1 MIFIKGV
8 HYRLKQKTKKENLIL
23 GIVAI
28 TFSQIIVKILG
39 LVYKMYLTNHEG
51 FGDAGNA
58 IYCSGFQIYTILLTI
73 SSIGVPNAI
82 AKLISA
88 KLTIGDNRGAHRIF
102 KVCFVIF
109 SLIGI
114 SGSILL
120 FIGARFIS
128 KTLLQIPEAE
138 LTLITLSPSVFF
150 VTISSVIKGYFNG
163 RGELKATAKS
173 QTFEQIFKT
182 IFTVIIVEIT
192 SKLFQNKTYIM
203 AAGANLATTI
213 ATFFGMSYL
222 FLYYKLKSKEIW
234 QDVNLSVQHKTAK
247 VKTIARQIL
256 MLSVPITFTALLGAL
271 TKNID
276 AITVVRGLKKF
287 MTEAEAKAQYGIL
300 TGKIDTLIML
310 PLSLN
315 IALSIAIVPTISS
328 LNAKRK
334 LESIN
339 NKISYAIL
347 LTQLICIPSTVRYVR
362 ICKTNSRIIVFQC
375 CIR

>member
-1 MIFIKGV
+1 MK
-8 HYRLKQKTKKENLIL
+8 KKTKKENLIL

-58 IYCSGFQIYTILLTI
+58 IYGSGFQIYTILLTI
-73 SSIGVPNAI
+73 SSIGVPSAI

-88 KLTIGDNRGAHRIF
+88 KLAIGDNRGAHRIF

-114 SGSILL
+114 GGSTLL
-120 FIGARFIS
+120 FVGAGFIS

-138 LTLITLSPSVFF
+138 LTLVTLSPSVFF

-182 IFTVIIVEIT
+182 IFTVAIVEIT
-192 SKLFQNKTYIM
+192 SKLFLNKTYIM

-234 QDVNLSVQHKTAK
+234 QDVNLSEQHRLAK
-247 VKTIARQIL
+247 AKTIIRQIL

-276 AITVVRGLKKF
+276 AITVVRGLKNI
-287 MTEAEAKAQYGIL
+287 MTEAEAKTQYGIL
-300 TGKIDTLIML
+300 TGKIDTLVMF

-315 IALSIAIVPTISS
+315 IALSIAIVPKISS
-328 LNAKRK
+328 LNARRK

-347 LTQLICIPSTVRYVR
+347 LTELISIPSTVRHVC
-362 ICKTNSRIIVFQC
+362 ICKTNLRITFS
-375 CIR
+375 